1 MRTVRGQASGTR
13 PWRPAVVAALVLLAG
28 CQPGGGPG
36 YPGAPPGEVSPMLG
50 TLGGAG
56 AGALAGRLIA
66 GGHDNGAAILG
77 GALIGGLGGM
87 LGTSVYNRDKQQQ
100 QQLQGTQQQLGYTQ
114 AQLAQQE
121 SLNQQLE
128 SQRVYQQWGGS
139 HGYMPPPPDPA
150 QVKDAQ
156 RMLTALA
163 YYNGPVDGLMGPAT
177 SSAIA
182 NFQRRQGQPVTG
194 VFTPGLLNELRVCV
208 GAYQRC
214 VA

>member
-1 MRTVRGQASGTR
+1 MRTVRGQASWGWRRPSGTL
-13 PWRPAVVAALVLLAG
+13 AVLALIAG
-28 CQPGGGPG
+28 FQQDASAQSGTPGA
-36 YPGAPPGEVSPMLG
+36 APPGAVSPMLG
-50 TLGGAG
+50 ALGGAG
-56 AGALAGRLIA
+56 AAALAGRLIA
-66 GGHDNGAAILG
+66 GKKDNTGAIVG
-77 GALIGGLGGM
+77 GALVGGLGGM
-87 LGTSVYNRDKQQQ
+87 LGTSAYNRSKQQQ
-100 QQLQGTQQQLGYTQ
+100 ATQQQLAYTR
-114 AQLAQQE
+114 APLAQQE

-128 SQRVYQQWGGS
+128 SERVYQQWGGS
-139 HGYMPPPPDPA
+139 HGYGPPPPDPA

-163 YYNGPVDGLMGPAT
+163 YYNGPVDGLMAPPT

>member
-1 MRTVRGQASGTR
+1 MRTVRAQASGAR
-13 PWRPAVVAALVLLAG
+13 PWRPAVVAALVVLAG
-28 CQPGGGPG
+28 CQPGGPG

-100 QQLQGTQQQLGYTQ
+100 QLQGTQQQLGYTQ

-121 SLNQQLE
+121 LLNQQLE
-128 SQRVYQQWGGS
+128 SQRVYQQWGRQPRLHAAPS
-139 HGYMPPPPDPA
+139 PDPA

-163 YYNGPVDGLMGPAT
+163 YYNGPVDGLMGPGDQLRRSPT
-177 SSAIA
+177 SS
-182 NFQRRQGQPVTG
+182 
-194 VFTPGLLNELRVCV
+194 
-208 GAYQRC
+208 GAR
-214 VA
+214 ASR